1 MKMVLIH
8 PYAGSERHGM
18 HHRPYYLA
26 KEWSKLGHQV
36 TIISASYSHLRR
48 EQPTVHQTITEEEM
62 EGIHYIWLKTNQYE
76 GNGLKRVWHMLK
88 FALLLIWFSKR
99 ISMMVKPGVVIA
111 SSPHPFSIFGAKK
124 IARYSGAKLAF
135 EVRDLWPLTLIE
147 LGKKHSWHPF
157 IVFMQFAEN
166 YAYRVSDYVVSLLPE
181 AHRYMTKHGMARE
194 KFYYL
199 PNGIM
204 EEEWS
209 QEPETLPLE
218 TEELLRK
225 LKNDGKFLIGYAG
238 AHGLANSLEH
248 VLEAALLLRE
258 ESVAFVLIGDG
269 PEKGK
274 LQQIARERGLNNV
287 WFLTPIPKKK
297 IPSFLEQMDALYV
310 GLKHEPVFRYGIS
323 MNKLFDYMMAAK
335 PILFSVD
342 AGKDLIAEY
351 ECGLSILP
359 ENAEAIA
366 YAVREV
372 KSLSEEDRI
381 NMGRRGREC
390 VLANHNLPELAKT
403 FAEELEKEAV
413 ECRKAMV

>member
-8 PYAGSERHGM
+8 PYAGSDRHGM

-99 ISMMVKPGVVIA
+99 ISMMVNPGVVIA